1 MSEPLFQINDVS
13 FSYDRK
19 ITALHN
25 CSLSINKGDRVAIIG
40 ANGTGKSTLL
50 TMFDALIFPHS
61 GTFSALGRQI
71 TEKAMNDASLQRF
84 FRSKVGFVFQNPDV
98 QLFCSTVKDDIV
110 FGPLQLGVP
119 KNEIQTRLDKVVECL
134 KIGHLLERSPHQ
146 LSLGEKKKAAIAS
159 VLVMEP
165 EVLLLDEPTAGLDPQ
180 TVRNIISVLYT
191 AHKEGKTIV
200 MTTHDLHIVEE
211 IADVVHVFGG
221 NGGIIRSGSP
231 EVILADQSFLQEN
244 NLTHIHIHRHLHSNH
259 VHSH

>member
-19 ITALHN
+19 ITALQK

-50 TMFDALIFPHS
+50 TMFDALIFPDS

-71 TEKAMNDASLQRF
+71 TEKAMNDSSLQRF

-146 LSLGEKKKAAIAS
+146 LSLGEKRKQQ
-159 VLVMEP
+159 L
-165 EVLLLDEPTAGLDPQ
+165 
-180 TVRNIISVLYT
+180 RLY
-191 AHKEGKTIV
+191 
-200 MTTHDLHIVEE
+200 
-211 IADVVHVFGG
+211 
-221 NGGIIRSGSP
+221 
-231 EVILADQSFLQEN
+231 
-244 NLTHIHIHRHLHSNH
+244 
-259 VHSH
+259 